1 MSTLGSVLDQFGA
14 AGRPDPGQLET
25 SGRIVRYGS
34 KKRAWYRLREIA
46 TRSGVPVVVGHFG
59 FWGRVESTR
68 IQTDWKGLGAEER
81 RIFAEKQRQEV
92 ERARRERRARMAALR
107 ARSLWASISA
117 SGHSPYLEHKQVR
130 GESIRYP
137 CLSQLQVIAAS
148 RMSWFHARTGWSR
161 QHAGWCA
168 GQKCRSAAARSIFLR
183 HSVYVVDEAPQ
194 YIVKGEFGRPRWPT
208 GHLFAVSAPS
218 CRMAHN

>member
-14 AGRPDPGQLET
+14 AGMPDPGQLET

-68 IQTDWKGLGAEER
+68 IQTNWKGLGAEER

-92 ERARRERRARMAALR
+92 ERERARRERRARMAALR
-107 ARSLWASISA
+107 ARSLWASVSA

-148 RMSWFHARTGWSR
+148 RMSWFHARTGP
-161 QHAGWCA
+161 
-168 GQKCRSAAARSIFLR
+168 IFLR